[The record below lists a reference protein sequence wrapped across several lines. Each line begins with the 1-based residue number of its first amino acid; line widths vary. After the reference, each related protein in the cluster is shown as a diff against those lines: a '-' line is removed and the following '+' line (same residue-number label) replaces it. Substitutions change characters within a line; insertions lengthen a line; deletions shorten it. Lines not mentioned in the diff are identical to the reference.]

1 MATTFGTTPAE
12 PSLHFLNPGQE
23 AAAIRAFHQ
32 TVELPDSGGP
42 ADENLNPA
50 GVTRDIRLVLLG
62 DSNLTRVSTNRAR
75 EHPLSVENCHF
86 AQLSIFASN
95 SPR

>member
-62 DSNLTRVSTNRAR
+62 DADLAGTGTYRAWKHRFAAHSCCPPMASTFQ
-75 EHPLSVENCHF
+75 E
-86 AQLSIFASN
+86 
-95 SPR
+95 